1 MVRLPIFG
9 KALLPLLMVAT
20 VACDAT
26 PPPVGMERGA
36 ELFIPASSGSII
48 SNKRLSGGGG
58 VTVNQTINVTTGV
71 QQTVRSEI
79 VNLMPQI
86 ANATKAAVADSRLRG
101 GSFSKAFGG

>member
-1 MVRLPIFG
+1 MVG
-9 KALLPLLMVAT
+9 
-20 VACDAT
+20 
-26 PPPVGMERGA
+26 ERGA
-36 ELFIPASSGSII
+36 ELFVPSSSGSIV
-48 SNKRLSGGGG
+48 SNKNLAGAGIGGAGI
-58 VTVNQTINVTTGV
+58 TVNQTINVTTGV